1 MIFTSVIRRSTV
13 VLAVASCAAATVVLT
28 SIPSANPKVQLATDS
43 VALNNLDENPL
54 VGHLT
59 GRLLDNID
67 ATDLASYGISIGR
80 SYPNNIHALV
90 LPEKMQFTEAMKLS
104 SNLQRD
110 GLVEFADAMLPLVLD
125 DAQVI
130 TCSGASTGQASTDSC
145 VAQQSW
151 YLNEIGAPTA
161 WADYN
166 PAVADVV
173 VAVLDTGSTPH
184 EDVASQWV
192 PGRDMIGES
201 YAAVEGSNN
210 SIEYYNPDGLRS
222 AADADGRDGNAT
234 DEGTGRA
241 LGDCTIPD
249 WFHKIGGAQ
258 YRREAPAAS
267 STWHGTAV
275 GSIIGASRDNAKGIA
290 GIAKGVKLQPVRV
303 IGRCIESDNFDN
315 LPDGIRWAAKT
326 VTDGGSQN
334 TQTVKVINMSLG
346 SLVPVGYENYCPTV
360 YENAINEALAAGISV
375 VASVGNNLGA
385 PASRHTPSN
394 CPGVISVGATT
405 TTSELASYSN
415 IGADLSAPGGR
426 TINLYADGILVANN
440 SGTTTAVADTYKF
453 GQGTSY
459 AAPMVT
465 AAIAMA
471 LNKYSTRSLSPA
483 NIKSALIH
491 SATSALAGSKQCI
504 GCGAGIL
511 NIPNFLSVLDAN
523 YVSTAPIGVTAERE
537 RWRLN
542 QGIATWTAPISN
554 AWSPVASFTAR
565 AYSDEAMTNL
575 ASTCTAASSATTC
588 TFEDLTPDTTYYVKV
603 TASSATVNKS
613 TTVGVPFTTH
623 RRAPAPTIDSV
634 VPGPG
639 KATVTWTSPVY
650 TDADNAFIGLF
661 NVAAFDAETGGTIKD
676 SCVGSTTCELERL
689 TPGIAYWVEA
699 SVIAGNNWDPFPS
712 ARTRVVATALPEVA
726 TTVPVVTATVP
737 AATPVTTVPASS
749 GSNSATTT
757 VPSTSAGPTTAAP
770 SSASGAVDIRTTVS
784 SAVALGKTASKTTL
798 LALAKVKV
806 PAGAKYA
813 IKVAGA
819 SSKFCK
825 VSGSGV
831 KALKAG
837 SCKVTVTVTPKK
849 GKATAKTVTLKI
861 SK

>member
-1 MIFTSVIRRSTV
+1 MIFTSVIRRSAI
-13 VLAVASCAAATVVLT
+13 VLAVASCAATVVLT
-28 SIPSANPKVQLATDS
+28 SIPNANKKVQLATES
-43 VALNNLDENPL
+43 IAPNNLEENPM

-67 ATDLASYGISIGR
+67 ATDLASYGITFGR
-80 SYPNNIHALV
+80 SYPNNIRALI
-90 LPEKMQFTEAMKLS
+90 LPERMPFTDAMKLS
-104 SNLQRD
+104 GNLQRD
-110 GLVEFADAMLPLVLD
+110 GIVEFADAMLPLVLD

-130 TCSGASTGQASTDSC
+130 TCSGASTGQVSTDSC
-145 VAQQSW
+145 AAEQDW
-151 YLNEIGAPTA
+151 YLDEIGAATA

-166 PAVADVV
+166 ASVADVV

-192 PGRDMIGES
+192 AGRDMIGES
-201 YAAVEGSNN
+201 WAAVEGSNN
-210 SIEYYNPDGLRS
+210 SVDYYNPDGLTS
-222 AADADGRDGNAT
+222 AVDGDGRDGNAT
-234 DEGTGRA
+234 DEGIGRA
-241 LGDCTIPD
+241 LGDCTLPT
-249 WFHKIGGAQ
+249 WTHKAGGEAWRIQ
-258 YRREAPAAS
+258 APAAT

-275 GSIIGASRDNAKGIA
+275 GSIIAANRDNAKGIA

-326 VTDGGSQN
+326 LTDNGSLN
-334 TQTVKVINMSLG
+334 TQNVKVINMSLG

-360 YENAINEALAAGISV
+360 YTDAINEALAAGISV
-375 VASVGNNLGA
+375 VASVGNNSGA
-385 PASRHTPSN
+385 PASRHIPSN

-426 TINLYADGILVANN
+426 TNVLYANGILVANN

-471 LNKYSTRSLSPA
+471 LNKYSTRNLTPA

-491 SATSALAGSKQCI
+491 SATSALPGSKQCV

-523 YVSTAPIGVTAERE
+523 YVSSAPTGVTAERT

-542 QGIATWTAPISN
+542 QGSASWTAPISD
-554 AWSPVASFTAR
+554 AWSPLASFTAR
-565 AYSDEAMTNL
+565 AYSDEAMANL
-575 ASTCTAASSATTC
+575 ASTCTAVSSATTC
-588 TFEDLTPDTTYYVKV
+588 TFEDLAPDTTYYVKV

-613 TTVGVPFTTH
+613 TTVGVPFTTN

-650 TDADNAFIGLF
+650 TDADNAYLNLF
-661 NVAAFDAETGGTIKD
+661 NVAAFDVETGGTIKD
-676 SCVGSTTCELERL
+676 SCVGNTTCDLERL

-699 SVIAGNNWDPFPS
+699 SVISGNGWDPLSS

-726 TTVPVVTATVP
+726 TTVPAVTTTVP
-737 AATPVTTVPASS
+737 AAAPVATTVPAS
-749 GSNSATTT
+749 GSNSTATT
-757 VPSTSAGPTTAAP
+757 VPSTSTGSTTVTTTPP
-770 SSASGAVDIRTTVS
+770 SSAVSSGATVS
-784 SAVALGKTASKTTL
+784 SAVASGKTASKTTL

-825 VSGSGV
+825 VSGTGV

-861 SK
+861 LK